1 MTMDRGVPT
10 AVVGQSL
17 GTMRTEVKIGK
28 KPREIHY
35 EILMI
40 NTLGMD
46 TTGVS
51 GWAVVIIANLIQE
64 SIIQTQ
70 TGGKSAP
77 LRMKEVAQ
85 RKDGGQ
91 WKMTTST
98 DTNMNQRM
106 RTDSPQKNTPKGTRT
121 LLNTHYQPKKDIAA
135 GKRQKSPDTASTKT
149 SLTTVS
155 TRRTVT
161 TGQ

>member
-1 MTMDRGVPT
+1 MDRGVPT
-10 AVVGQSL
+10 AVVGQSP

-28 KPREIHY
+28 KPREIQY
-35 EILMI
+35 GILTI
-40 NTLGMD
+40 NMLGMD
-46 TTGVS
+46 TTGVRV
-51 GWAVVIIANLIQE
+51 WAVVIIVNRIQE

-70 TGGKSAP
+70 IGGTSA
-77 LRMKEVAQ
+77 LLHMKEVAP

-98 DTNMNQRM
+98 DTNMNQRT

-121 LLNTHYQPKKDIAA
+121 LINTQYQLKKDTAA
-135 GKRQKSPDTASTKT
+135 GKHQKSLDTASTKT

-155 TRRTVT
+155 TRKTVT